1 MIESLNFLRPT
12 IGGERYTYTHAY
24 MRMNKYTQM
33 GMYLCRCICT
43 HFCKQSS
50 TFMPIYTPTHTNDI
64 TVLNLLRVRVNTL
77 THIHIRVAVCV
88 CVHVCLSVCTM
99 HACSGRFVFNYIYQ
113 CLASRLRSPP
123 NPVQSCS
130 SNLLVSRFRNQD
142 FQDLGSWA
150 EFFLLKGNPKCP
162 MDRLNSDMRRGVWF
176 WSSGVHLSL
185 PPLAWKL
192 CLPGS

>member
-1 MIESLNFLRPT
+1 MYAFLQAVINIYAYIHT
-12 IGGERYTYTHAY
+12 YAHQWYHCSQSSACTCEYTH
-24 MRMNKYTQM
+24 
-33 GMYLCRCICT
+33 T
-43 HFCKQSS
+43 H
-50 TFMPIYTPTHTNDI
+50 PHT
-64 TVLNLLRVRVNTL
+64 
-77 THIHIRVAVCV
+77 CGSV

>member
-1 MIESLNFLRPT
+1 MWSMIESLNFLRPT

-88 CVHVCLSVCTM
+88 CVCMCVCLCVPCM
-99 HACSGRFVFNYIYQ
+99 HVVGASFSIISTSAWH
-113 CLASRLRSPP
+113 LASDHL
-123 NPVQSCS
+123 QTL
-130 SNLLVSRFRNQD
+130 SNRVPAIF
-142 FQDLGSWA
+142 
-150 EFFLLKGNPKCP
+150 
-162 MDRLNSDMRRGVWF
+162 
-176 WSSGVHLSL
+176 
-185 PPLAWKL
+185 
-192 CLPGS
+192 

>member
-1 MIESLNFLRPT
+1 MWSMIESLNFLRPT

-142 FQDLGSWA
+142 FQDLGS
-150 EFFLLKGNPKCP
+150 
-162 MDRLNSDMRRGVWF
+162 
-176 WSSGVHLSL
+176 
-185 PPLAWKL
+185 
-192 CLPGS
+192 

>member
-1 MIESLNFLRPT
+1 MYVVHDRKFKLFAPDYWRREIH
-12 IGGERYTYTHAY
+12 IHAY

-142 FQDLGSWA
+142 FQDLGS
-150 EFFLLKGNPKCP
+150 
-162 MDRLNSDMRRGVWF
+162 
-176 WSSGVHLSL
+176 
-185 PPLAWKL
+185 
-192 CLPGS
+192 